1 MEIQTVDID
10 SNLSFE
16 VSIPDSVLDY
26 KYQEAEYRTVGDST
40 WYKPWTWGKTRREKV
55 ENEKHTLIIN
65 PQDLKK
71 SIEKS
76 MNDTIEIFVGQ
87 EKENYKNA
95 IIELRRNN
103 SGIFQDFRLNKQ
115 KEIDKLQ
122 DDIKDSEKNLKVVEK
137 QLEDFHNLTKE

>member
-1 MEIQTVDID
+1 
-10 SNLSFE
+10 
-16 VSIPDSVLDY
+16 
-26 KYQEAEYRTVGDST
+26 
-40 WYKPWTWGKTRREKV
+40 
-55 ENEKHTLIIN
+55 LIIN

-122 DDIKDSEKNLKVVEK
+122 DDVKDSEKNLKVVEK
-137 QLEDFHNLTKE
+137 QLEDFNNLTKE

>member
-1 MEIQTVDID
+1 
-10 SNLSFE
+10 
-16 VSIPDSVLDY
+16 
-26 KYQEAEYRTVGDST
+26 
-40 WYKPWTWGKTRREKV
+40 
-55 ENEKHTLIIN
+55 
-65 PQDLKK
+65 
-71 SIEKS
+71 

-122 DDIKDSEKNLKVVEK
+122 DDIKDSEKNLKVVER
-137 QLEDFHNLTKE
+137 QLEDFNNLTKE